1 MAGLIKPLNSVYDQF
16 RRLPGVGNKSALRLA
31 YHIIDMPEEEVRR
44 LAETLLQAKREIR
57 FCKECFNLTDSDV
70 CEICADTERDHSM
83 ICVVEQPQDAMA
95 MERSHGYTG
104 VYHVLHGCLSP
115 LDGIGPENLRIKEL
129 LFRLE
134 KEDVKEVILA
144 TNSNVEGEATASYL
158 AQLLRHQPV
167 MVSRI
172 ARGLPMGGDLEY
184 ADEVTLAK
192 ALENRTPIQRIR
204 EIQFVL
210 GNDSFMSMNCRTC

>member
-70 CEICADTERDHSM
+70 CEICADTGRDHSM

-95 MERSHGYTG
+95 MERSLGYTG

-192 ALENRTPIQRIR
+192 ALENRTPIK
-204 EIQFVL
+204 E
-210 GNDSFMSMNCRTC
+210 

>member
-70 CEICADTERDHSM
+70 CEICADTKRDHSM

-158 AQLLRHQPV
+158 AQLLRPQPV

-192 ALENRTPIQRIR
+192 ALENRTPIK
-204 EIQFVL
+204 E
-210 GNDSFMSMNCRTC
+210 

>member
-57 FCKECFNLTDSDV
+57 FCKECFNLTDGDI
-70 CEICADTERDHSM
+70 CEICADTERDHST

-115 LDGIGPENLRIKEL
+115 LE

-192 ALENRTPIQRIR
+192 ALENRTPIK
-204 EIQFVL
+204 E
-210 GNDSFMSMNCRTC
+210 

>member
-70 CEICADTERDHSM
+70 CEICADTGRDHSM
-83 ICVVEQPQDAMA
+83 MEQPQDAMA

-192 ALENRTPIQRIR
+192 ALENRTPIK
-204 EIQFVL
+204 E
-210 GNDSFMSMNCRTC
+210 

>member
-70 CEICADTERDHSM
+70 CEICADTGRDHSM

-95 MERSHGYTG
+95 MERSPGFNG

-115 LDGIGPENLRIKEL
+115 LDGIGPEELRIKEL
-129 LFRLE
+129 LLRLE
-134 KEDVKEVILA
+134 KGDVKEVILA
-144 TNSNVEGEATASYL
+144 TNSNVEGEATAAYL
-158 AQLLRHQPV
+158 ARVLRPLGV
-167 MVSRI
+167 VVSRI

-192 ALENRTPIQRIR
+192 ALENRTR
-204 EIQFVL
+204 L
-210 GNDSFMSMNCRTC
+210 

>member
-70 CEICADTERDHSM
+70 CGICADTERDHSM

-158 AQLLRHQPV
+158 AQLLRYQPV

-192 ALENRTPIQRIR
+192 ALENRTPIK
-204 EIQFVL
+204 E
-210 GNDSFMSMNCRTC
+210 